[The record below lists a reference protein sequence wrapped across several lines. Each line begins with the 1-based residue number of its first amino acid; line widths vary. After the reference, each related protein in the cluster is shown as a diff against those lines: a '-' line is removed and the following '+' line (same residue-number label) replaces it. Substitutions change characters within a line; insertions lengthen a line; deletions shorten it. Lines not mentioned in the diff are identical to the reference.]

1 MANENNGGTGAG
13 GTGESTVQ
21 PGQSGNTNEQTPNP
35 NPGGQPGVGGQGGG
49 GGTEKSYSFKEDRTD
64 WVPRS
69 RLNEQSAAQK
79 ALQAKIDGLESQLT
93 EHNNRVKQVFG
104 VGAPSAEEAEAEKI
118 REALYQIA
126 PGLKHLDK
134 LSEEQ
139 LQAVLDAATNA
150 QSSTQNYWDRHT
162 TVMQDDLKTEV
173 ASQLGIEKLTET
185 QTKRLLSAY
194 RDEVVGAWRSREAAV
209 KRGEAVDPNDAVGR
223 HERGDKTL
231 IKEFA
236 KAFLEDFF
244 VPARRSVQAQNQ
256 QRFRPVPRGERTRQ
270 AVTRPP
276 EINYNDEDA
285 FKKALLEARSGG

>member
-1 MANENNGGTGAG
+1 MANENGGAANPAG
-13 GTGESTVQ
+13 EQ
-21 PGQSGNTNEQTPNP
+21 PAGQGGNTSETTTTTQSGGGQQPV
-35 NPGGQPGVGGQGGG
+35 GGQPGGGS
-49 GGTEKSYSFKEDRTD
+49 EKSYSFKEDRTD

-69 RLNEQSAAQK
+69 RLNETSTKLQREID
-79 ALQAKIDGLESQLT
+79 ALKTQFGEQT
-93 EHNNRVKQVFG
+93 ERVKQVFG
-104 VGAPSAEEAEAEKI
+104 VGSNPEAEEAQKI
-118 REALYQIA
+118 REALYQLS
-126 PGLKHLDK
+126 PGLKHLDN
-134 LSEEQ
+134 LSEDQ
-139 LQAVLDAATNA
+139 LQAVLDAAQQA

-162 TVMQDDLKTEV
+162 TTMQDDLKGEV
-173 ASQLGIEKLTET
+173 ASQLGVEKLTET
-185 QTKRLLSAY
+185 QTKRLLGAY
-194 RDEVVGAWRSREAAV
+194 RDEVVGAWRAREAAV
-209 KRGEAVDPNDAVGR
+209 KRGDSIDPNDAVGR

-270 AVTRPP
+270 TVTKPP